1 MRESINTITI
11 ENISHAYRDDES
23 VLRNVNAIFEKGDS
37 ISIMGTSGVGKTTLL
52 KIMSGLMK
60 PSDGKVLFDHI
71 DYYTLSEKKQIS
83 FRRDNFGFVF
93 QSLSLIH
100 I

>member
-71 DYYTLSEKKQIS
+71 DYYTLSEKNRFPFEETTSDLFFKAL
-83 FRRDNFGFVF
+83 N
-93 QSLSLIH
+93 
-100 I
+100 

>member
-37 ISIMGTSGVGKTTLL
+37 ISIMGTSGVGKTRQDNWCTRGTS
-52 KIMSGLMK
+52 I
-60 PSDGKVLFDHI
+60 PVLS
-71 DYYTLSEKKQIS
+71 Y
-83 FRRDNFGFVF
+83 
-93 QSLSLIH
+93 
-100 I
+100 